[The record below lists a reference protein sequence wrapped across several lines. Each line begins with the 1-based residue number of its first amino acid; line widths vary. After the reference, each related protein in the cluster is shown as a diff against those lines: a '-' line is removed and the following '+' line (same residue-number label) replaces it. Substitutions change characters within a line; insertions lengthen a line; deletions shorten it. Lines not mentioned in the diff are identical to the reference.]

1 MGQERRDTRTL
12 YGHET
17 SVFLPQRWPE
27 AIADMRLRT
36 VHCTFLEHLAKWK
49 EDLRL
54 LSHARYPD
62 LKSDDNLSSVRTVR
76 KKESQPTLSLFS
88 RQKWG

>member
-1 MGQERRDTRTL
+1 MRTL
-12 YGHET
+12 HGHET
-17 SVFLPQRWPE
+17 SVFFPQPLPE

-36 VHCTFLEHLAKWK
+36 VHCTFLEHLAKRR
-49 EDLRL
+49 EDVRL
-54 LSHARYPD
+54 LSHARYPH